1 MTVVRVF
8 YTSCLYLAGA
18 GLTFF
23 GGVLYDFH
31 TLCLGRGYT
40 KGYSQGIEMGI
51 EKVSKG
57 YTSPEQEVKESQTV
71 LSFVLSVYS
80 YTG

>member
-1 MTVVRVF
+1 
-8 YTSCLYLAGA
+8 
-18 GLTFF
+18 
-23 GGVLYDFH
+23 
-31 TLCLGRGYT
+31 
-40 KGYSQGIEMGI
+40 MGI